1 MWMLGTSKITYVFNT
16 DQGKKL
22 KLTKGM
28 KWWHNNI
35 VLKSEKIKFTKTLKS
50 SVQSGEEI
58 DGTKGQNKYR
68 TIKQTLNIKRL
79 AYQNWQT
86 SHFFSIFY

>member
-35 VLKSEKIKFTKTLKS
+35 VLKSEKIKFTKTRKS

-58 DGTKGQNKYR
+58 DGTKGTKQVQN
-68 TIKQTLNIKRL
+68 N
-79 AYQNWQT
+79 
-86 SHFFSIFY
+86 